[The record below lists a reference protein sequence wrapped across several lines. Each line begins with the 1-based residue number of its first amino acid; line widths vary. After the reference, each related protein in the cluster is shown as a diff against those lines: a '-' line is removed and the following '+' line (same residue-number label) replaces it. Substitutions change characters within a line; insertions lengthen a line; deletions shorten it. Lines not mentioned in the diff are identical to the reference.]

1 MPVADAKNFDLAL
14 IRLGKIHQALDQGG
28 LSRPIDAHQAKKL
41 ARLNIQIQ
49 PVQYDTFAVGFAE
62 LFEMECGWRHKADK
76 FTTGQKLP
84 LPGGPKKPTSPS
96 IHHNSILLES
106 KIYIT
111 AHGWLY
117 NPSILKQRIQT
128 TMNITFIGGG
138 NMASALIG
146 GLVAQGFDASHIHV
160 VDVSRETREALQARY
175 PVQTFAAMDAEAVAS
190 EVIVLA
196 VKPQQLREVAASLAP
211 LLHRQLVISIA
222 AGVRAGDLSRWLGG
236 YRQLVRSMPNTPAMV
251 SAGMSGLYALP
262 EVAQP
267 QRQQAETVLQAV
279 GETLW
284 LEEEAQMDAITAVS
298 GSGPAY
304 VFYFMEAM
312 QAAAT
317 ELGFSPRQ
325 ARALTLQTFLGA
337 ARLASQSEEDAATL
351 RARVTSKGGTTE
363 RALSTMDEAAVKT
376 AIIQAIHAAAGRS
389 RELGDALG
397 KE

>member
-1 MPVADAKNFDLAL
+1 
-14 IRLGKIHQALDQGG
+14 
-28 LSRPIDAHQAKKL
+28 
-41 ARLNIQIQ
+41 
-49 PVQYDTFAVGFAE
+49 
-62 LFEMECGWRHKADK
+62 
-76 FTTGQKLP
+76 
-84 LPGGPKKPTSPS
+84 
-96 IHHNSILLES
+96 
-106 KIYIT
+106 
-111 AHGWLY
+111 
-117 NPSILKQRIQT
+117 
-128 TMNITFIGGG
+128 
-138 NMASALIG
+138 
-146 GLVAQGFDASHIHV
+146 
-160 VDVSRETREALQARY
+160 
-175 PVQTFAAMDAEAVAS
+175 
-190 EVIVLA
+190 
-196 VKPQQLREVAASLAP
+196 
-211 LLHRQLVISIA
+211 
-222 AGVRAGDLSRWLGG
+222 
-236 YRQLVRSMPNTPAMV
+236 MV